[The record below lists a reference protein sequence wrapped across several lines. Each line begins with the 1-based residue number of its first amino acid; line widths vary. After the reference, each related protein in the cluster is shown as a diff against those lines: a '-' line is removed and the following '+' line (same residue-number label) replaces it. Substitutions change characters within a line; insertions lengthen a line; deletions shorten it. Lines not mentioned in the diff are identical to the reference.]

1 MFELGNSLREAR
13 TRQGL
18 DLPQAELATK
28 IRGKYL
34 RALEEEHFE
43 VLPAETYV
51 KGFLRAYADFLG
63 LDGQLYVDE
72 YESRFVA
79 EGFVDAPTRRAS
91 TQRRQRELSF
101 ERRAVVLALVGV
113 TALAALVIV
122 AWKFGGSSPTSS
134 GSLLPAASNAPKG
147 LVFSGAGTYVEVRH
161 ASAGGKLLYEGT
173 LRGGE
178 LNAVAGSRFWILLR
192 HPHALRMTLDGKAV
206 SLPAR
211 KTLRVIVTP
220 SSTTLAG

>member
-1 MFELGNSLREAR
+1 VFELGNSLREAR

-34 RALEEEHFE
+34 RALEEEHFDA
-43 VLPAETYV
+43 LPAETYV

-79 EGFVDAPTRRAS
+79 ESFVDAPARRTS
-91 TQRRQRELSF
+91 TRRQRELSF

-113 TALAALVIV
+113 SALAALVIV
-122 AWKFGGSSPTSS
+122 AWKFGGTSPSTPSV
-134 GSLLPAASNAPKG
+134 LPAVSTAPAG

-161 ASAGGKLLYEGT
+161 GSSGGKVLYEGT

-178 LNAVAGSRFWILLR
+178 LNAVAGSRFWILIR
-192 HPHALRMTLDGKAV
+192 HPHALRMTLDGKSV
-206 SLPAR
+206 SLPSR
-211 KTLRVIVTP
+211 KTMRVIVTP
-220 SSTTLAG
+220 SRTALAG

>member
-1 MFELGNSLREAR
+1 VFELGNSLREAR

-18 DLPQAELATK
+18 DLPQAEFATK

-79 EGFVDAPTRRAS
+79 EAFVDAPARRAAAY
-91 TQRRQRELSF
+91 RQRELSF

-122 AWKFGGSSPTSS
+122 AWKFGGSSPQAP
-134 GSLLPAASNAPKG
+134 SLLPTVSSAPKG
-147 LVFSGAGTYVEVRH
+147 LVFSGGGTYVVVRH
-161 ASAGGKLLYEGT
+161 NSSAGKLLYQGT
-173 LRGGE
+173 LRSGE
-178 LNAVAGSRFWILLR
+178 LTAVAGTRFWILLR
-192 HPHALRMTLDGKAV
+192 HPHSLRMTLDGKTV
-206 SLPAR
+206 SLPSR
-211 KTLRVIVTP
+211 NTLRVIVTP
-220 SSTTLAG
+220 TSTSLAG

>member
-1 MFELGNSLREAR
+1 VFELGNSLREAR

-34 RALEEEHFE
+34 RALEEEHFDA
-43 VLPAETYV
+43 LPAETYV
-51 KGFLRAYADFLG
+51 KGFLRTYADFLG

-79 EGFVDAPTRRAS
+79 EAFVDAPARS
-91 TQRRQRELSF
+91 TSMQRQRELSF

-113 TALAALVIV
+113 SALAALVIV
-122 AWKFGGSSPTSS
+122 AWKFGGSSPPSPS
-134 GSLLPAASNAPKG
+134 VLPAVSTAPQG
-147 LVFSGAGTYVEVRH
+147 LVFSGAGTYIAVRH
-161 ASAGGKLLYEGT
+161 ASSGGKLLYEGT

-178 LNAVAGSRFWILLR
+178 LNAVAGSRFWILIR
-192 HPHALRMTLDGKAV
+192 HPHALRMTLDGKTV

-220 SSTTLAG
+220 SRTALAG

>member
-72 YESRFVA
+72 YESRFVT
-79 EGFVDAPTRRAS
+79 EGFVDAPARRAS

-113 TALAALVIV
+113 SALAALVIV
-122 AWKFGGSSPTSS
+122 AWRFGGSSPQSPSLMPTVSS
-134 GSLLPAASNAPKG
+134 APKG
-147 LVFSGAGTYVEVRH
+147 LVFSGAGTYVVVRH
-161 ASAGGKLLYEGT
+161 NSSDGKLLYQGT

-178 LNAVAGSRFWILLR
+178 LTAVAGTRFWILLR
-192 HPHALRMTLDGKAV
+192 HPHAFRMTLDGKTV
-206 SLPAR
+206 SLPSRA
-211 KTLRVIVTP
+211 TLRVVVTP
-220 SSTTLAG
+220 TSTSLAG

>member
-1 MFELGNSLREAR
+1 MFELGTSLREAR

-28 IRGKYL
+28 IRAKYL
-34 RALEEEHFE
+34 RALEEEQFDA
-43 VLPAETYV
+43 LPAETYV

-72 YESRFVA
+72 YDSRFVA
-79 EGFVDAPTRRAS
+79 DAFVDAPARRR
-91 TQRRQRELSF
+91 TQRQRELSF
-101 ERRAVVLALVGV
+101 ERRAVLLALVGV

-122 AWKFGGSSPTSS
+122 AWKFGGSSPSEPSVLPQGTS
-134 GSLLPAASNAPKG
+134 APKG
-147 LVFSGAGTYVEVRH
+147 LVFSGPGTYVEVRRT
-161 ASAGGKLLYEGT
+161 SRGGKLLYQGT
-173 LRGGE
+173 LGAGD
-178 LNAVAGSRFWILLR
+178 LTALPGSRFWILLR

-220 SSTTLAG
+220 TSTALAG